1 MGSSPLSQIARFI
14 GLVADFIAAWIG
26 YVYGAIIVLVIV
38 LLLVRY
44 LLDVFQ
50 ISPFG
55 RLVYRLRR
63 PATEM
68 LHNVRSS
75 RFYAPLKRA
84 LGFDRAVLMILIATA
99 IVCYVISI
107 VVSNL
112 LQLLG
117 GIVRVLLRFDQGEVA
132 GAARNL
138 LGVLLLAVIFY
149 LLTLMLI
156 VFVNWLFGL
165 LSRASFWS
173 LRRIEP
179 LLRLFEFG
187 GMFAG
192 WSFLIL
198 WIALS
203 FAATAVTLV
212 FLS

>member
-1 MGSSPLSQIARFI
+1 MGSSPLSQLARFI

-38 LLLVRY
+38 LLLARY
-44 LLDVFQ
+44 LLDLFQ

-55 RLVYRLRR
+55 RFVYRLRR

-75 RFYAPLKRA
+75 RFYFPLKRA
-84 LGFDRAVLMILIATA
+84 LGFDPAVLMILIATA

-107 VVSNL
+107 VVGNL

-117 GIVRVLLRFDQGEVA
+117 GIVRVLLRFDQGQVA

-138 LGVLLLAVIFY
+138 IGVLLLAVIFY

-165 LSRASFWS
+165 LSRAAFWS